1 MDTQKIQYT
10 CTENKE
16 AFINGSN
23 VNNCRIFIL
32 QRILINATK
41 SITTLTTA
49 QTLNTSVLKFQRT
62 ITEKKMLHQL
72 QNVFFFNGLTLEANL
87 AREEIGT
94 EDSASKFKLY

>member
-1 MDTQKIQYT
+1 MDTQKTQYT
-10 CTENKE
+10 CKENKE

-23 VNNCRIFIL
+23 VNNFRIFIL

-62 ITEKKMLHQL
+62 TIEKKCFINL
-72 QNVFFFNGLTLEANL
+72 QNVFFFNKLTLKASL
-87 AREEIGT
+87 ARGEIGT
-94 EDSASKFKLY
+94 EDFASRFKLY